1 MGWFFQ
7 TPTGAD
13 ALLIVAQKLRLRNY
27 QLLYPVSNAE
37 VSQRALNDARADYQS
52 LFPKVENPDIAF
64 VLGSGSR
71 RAIVSQGV
79 DVVTLSKDDDQKG
92 LLDFTGT
99 VISDV
104 NSSLAREGPI
114 LVDLKQIV
122 KGYVQWIFIAGAIA
136 SILASLTGFVI
147 FIAGYGYAFVYAIAV
162 GVLAQVIIYV
172 KAARS

>member
-7 TPTGAD
+7 TPTGAN
-13 ALLIVAQKLRLRNY
+13 ALQIVAQKLQLRNY
-27 QLLYPVSNAE
+27 QLLYPVSNTE
-37 VSQRALNDARADYQS
+37 QSQHALDDARADYQS
-52 LFPKVENPDIAF
+52 LFPKVENPDVAF

-104 NSSLAREGPI
+104 NSSLAQEGPI
-114 LVDLKQIV
+114 LVNLKQIV
-122 KGYVQWIFIAGAIA
+122 KGYMKWIFTAGAIA
-136 SILASLTGFVI
+136 SVLSSLTGFVMSL
-147 FIAGYGYAFVYAIAV
+147 VYSFENT
-162 GVLAQVIIYV
+162 LY
-172 KAARS
+172 